1 MKDMNNIQIRYLLI
15 SFLLLLSVL
24 KTAGQLTMPEEL
36 TKSNLKEQINY
47 LEMHTKTYENFRAIR
62 EDMFQK
68 LKVNVSDSLTVSKSE
83 ISRLVITT
91 SALKKIIDSLNVSNK
106 ATETKL
112 EELTVSKNS
121 IKFLGVE
128 INKSTYNT
136 IMWTIVAVLLVIL
149 TIGFLIFQ
157 RNMSVTINTNKEL
170 KELKAEF
177 EAYRK
182 TTREAREKVSM
193 EHFNEIKKL
202 RGG

>member
-1 MKDMNNIQIRYLLI
+1 MNNIQIRYLLI

-47 LEMHTKTYENFRAIR
+47 LEMHTKIYENFRAIR

-83 ISRLVITT
+83 ISRLVIST

-136 IMWTIVAVLLVIL
+136 IMWTIVAVLLVVL

-157 RNMSVTINTNKEL
+157 RNMSVTTNTNKEL